1 LPENITSPSPGASP
15 HSPFSTR
22 TADFSTPSTKK
33 SSNTPARPQ
42 LPRSSTVGRRDNDLI
57 HRCARKGFHPI
68 IVKPVKPVKLPP
80 ILSSSSGNRIPS
92 ALALLALA
100 ASTSILGCSPNP
112 PSPKTATETA
122 TSSAAAPKRIPVTA
136 PPAVN
141 KHLYSAE
148 ADPKADIV
156 AALKQAHHEHKRVI
170 LAFGG
175 DWCGDCQVLDIYL
188 HQSPNLEL
196 FDKNFLL
203 VHVDIGRFDK
213 NLDITEKYNVPLKK
227 GVPALAVL
235 DADGKLLYSQQ
246 AAEFG
251 DMRYM
256 YPNSVTDF
264 LNRWKA

>member
-1 LPENITSPSPGASP
+1 MI
-15 HSPFSTR
+15 
-22 TADFSTPSTKK
+22 
-33 SSNTPARPQ
+33 
-42 LPRSSTVGRRDNDLI
+42 
-57 HRCARKGFHPI
+57 
-68 IVKPVKPVKLPP
+68 VKLPP

-112 PSPKTATETA
+112 PSPKTATETT
-122 TSSAAAPKRIPVTA
+122 TSAASPAAAPKRIPVTA
-136 PPAVN
+136 PPAVK

-148 ADPKADIV
+148 ADPKADI
-156 AALKQAHHEHKRVI
+156 AATLKQARHEHKRVI

-175 DWCGDCQVLDIYL
+175 DWCGDCQVLEIYL

-203 VHVDIGRFDK
+203 VHIDIGHKDK
-213 NLDITEKYNVPLKK
+213 NLDLAEDYGVPINE

-235 DADGKLLYSQQ
+235 DANGEVLYSQKTG
-246 AAEFG
+246 EFG

-256 YPNSVTDF
+256 QPASVTDF
-264 LNRWKA
+264 LNKWKA

>member
-1 LPENITSPSPGASP
+1 M
-15 HSPFSTR
+15 
-22 TADFSTPSTKK
+22 
-33 SSNTPARPQ
+33 
-42 LPRSSTVGRRDNDLI
+42 
-57 HRCARKGFHPI
+57 

-136 PPAVN
+136 PPAVK

-170 LAFGG
+170 LDFGG

-203 VHVDIGRFDK
+203 VHVDIGHKDK
-213 NLDITEKYNVPLKK
+213 NLDIAEKYGVPINE

-235 DADGKLLYSQQ
+235 DSNGKTLYSQKTG
-246 AAEFG
+246 EFG

-256 YPNSVTDF
+256 QPASVTDF
-264 LNRWKA
+264 LNKWKA